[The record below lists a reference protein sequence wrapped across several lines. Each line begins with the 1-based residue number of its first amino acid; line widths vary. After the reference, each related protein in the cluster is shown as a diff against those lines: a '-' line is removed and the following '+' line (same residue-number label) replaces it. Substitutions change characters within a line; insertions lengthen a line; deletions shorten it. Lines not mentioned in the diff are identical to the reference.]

1 MAANNKGKESTKA
14 PSANEGRSLTSVEL
28 YAALTFK
35 GTKAPKTDVPLVST
49 FVVASEYFVD
59 GVVLCVSI
67 SADTSLLAVGKP
79 DCLIYIYGLKL
90 NVAEG
95 NADWTSE
102 GNFNL
107 FGHQVQV
114 TRGAF
119 SPNRKHLVTWSPDL
133 DLRLWNLESRS
144 CVGFFPNSQRH
155 VKRIVFDPFSI
166 LFVTMGEQ
174 GVFSWAKTGTEPDIK
189 LRRKYQKYYV
199 PALSVCA
206 YHPKITSLATGFV
219 NAKVCMSNMTA
230 GVPSQVRSFAGHTNS
245 ITALA
250 FSTCAEYLVAG
261 AEDGCLIVWHVMTQM
276 IIRRLNHHTRRITSI
291 AFAPDNGS
299 FAAGSKDTYMSVW
312 DFDLLVLTKKDKNL
326 ITDVLLKGSQASE
339 CGTTIYEVRFVTNK
353 HLMAIC
359 VDKPEEIEEDG
370 ESAELVE
377 ESL

>member
-1 MAANNKGKESTKA
+1 MAAINEGKESTKA
-14 PSANEGRSLTSVEL
+14 SSASEGRSLIAPEV
-28 YAALTFK
+28 YAALTSK
-35 GTKAPKTDVPLVST
+35 ATKALTTPEDPLVST
-49 FVVASEYFVD
+49 FVVAGGHFVD

-67 SADTSLLAVGKP
+67 SEDTSVLAVGKA

-90 NVAEG
+90 NVAGE
-95 NADWTSE
+95 NADWSSD

-107 FGHQVQV
+107 VGHQVQV

-133 DLRLWNLESRS
+133 ELRLWNLESRS
-144 CVGFFPNSQRH
+144 CVGFKPNAQRH

-166 LFVTMGEQ
+166 VFVTIGEQ
-174 GVFSWAKTGTEPDIK
+174 GVFAWAKTGTEPDTK
-189 LRRKYQKYYV
+189 LRPQYQIYYAH
-199 PALSVCA
+199 ALSACA
-206 YHPKITSLATGFV
+206 YHPKINYLATGFI

-230 GVPSQVRSFAGHTNS
+230 GVTSEERLFEGHTKS

-250 FSTCAEYLVAG
+250 FSKCAEYLVAG

-276 IIRRLNHHTRRITSI
+276 IIRRLNHHTRRIASI

-299 FAAGSKDTYMSVW
+299 FAAGSKDTFMSVW

-326 ITDVLLKGSQASE
+326 VTDGLLRGSQASE
-339 CGTTIYEVRFVTNK
+339 CGTVYEVRFVTNK

-359 VDKPEEIEEDG
+359 VDKPEENEEG
-370 ESAELVE
+370 E